1 MTPLIL
7 IGLFF
12 CHFLADFTPLSTKEM
27 LAAKKFGT
35 PIHPIFAHAAIHGS
49 MMAVFLHLFAG
60 INYELSVS
68 VAMFQVVT
76 HFFIDLLKG
85 KLNFWFPI
93 FQDNTNKAHWMLFGF
108 DQFLHAVVIILMAY
122 YLTFN

>member
-1 MTPLIL
+1 MTPLTL

-27 LAAKKFGT
+27 LSAKRFGT
-35 PIHPIFAHAAIHGS
+35 PLIPIAAHAAVHGIL
-49 MMAVFLHLFAG
+49 MFFFLLLFG
-60 INYELSVS
+60 VDIEL
-68 VAMFQVVT
+68 AMNLWLFQIAT
-76 HFFIDLLKG
+76 HFLIDLLKG

-122 YLTFN
+122 YLTLN

>member
-1 MTPLIL
+1 MQLLIL

-35 PIHPIFAHAAIHGS
+35 PLIPIAAHAIAHGIL
-49 MMAVFLHLFAG
+49 MLFFLLLLG
-60 INYELSVS
+60 VDYEL
-68 VAMFQVVT
+68 AMNLWLFQVAT
-76 HFFIDLLKG
+76 HFLIDLLKG

-93 FQDNTNKAHWMLFGF
+93 FQDNTNKAHWILFGF
-108 DQFLHAVVIILMAY
+108 DQFLHSVVVILMAY
-122 YLTFN
+122 YLTLN